1 MEGWKWILSHNKL
14 SNVILYGLSLPGTH
28 RVEGFLNHPTVLCK
42 HRSKGKLSAAT
53 SLRVIF
59 KILLRQLTAQSPK
72 VIPLTNTAAI

>member
-42 HRSKGKLSAAT
+42 HRSKG
-53 SLRVIF
+53 
-59 KILLRQLTAQSPK
+59 RQWETGFRGVKYGTVPDVGLVQGPARGGVTERG
-72 VIPLTNTAAI
+72 